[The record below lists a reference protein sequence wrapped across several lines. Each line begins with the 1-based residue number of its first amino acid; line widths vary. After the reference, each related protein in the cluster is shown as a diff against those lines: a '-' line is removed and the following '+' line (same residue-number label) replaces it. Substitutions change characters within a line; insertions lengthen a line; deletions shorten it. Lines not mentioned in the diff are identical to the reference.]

1 MILLNKSSSLIKY
14 LKVSAIA
21 EVDMWRSRFGR
32 KSRRDL
38 KKSSTRRHT
47 TWYRYQSWVKQRV
60 LSTFILS
67 ILFRSVAFRV
77 PGLACGKRRNVTV
90 GYTPLRANPST
101 AWRLTPRYPAASAK
115 QILVL
120 PKKHLISTNKVSWH
134 MQRNRSIG

>member
-90 GYTPLRANPST
+90 GYTSARQPLDRV
-101 AWRLTPRYPAASAK
+101 AADATLSRC
-115 QILVL
+115 QCQTDTGS
-120 PKKHLISTNKVSWH
+120 PKKTPYFNK
-134 MQRNRSIG
+134 